1 MRGSES
7 NIFDEIYRDM
17 YRSFHLLR
25 NRCIKDFSQMW
36 RLQYKQQLQEC
47 LPSLQNFE
55 IIWSASSRNQI
66 SRKICGIFEWTP
78 FFLHFVSFFFYLFL
92 QKHFSKVEQK
102 NYQKIINSPP
112 ERGFSWAQGLVD
124 EEDVPQEVSWEQYMF
139 CSFFYLNGSF
149 TSKHFD

>member
-1 MRGSES
+1 MRGSGS

-17 YRSFHLLR
+17 YRSFHLLP

-55 IIWSASSRNQI
+55 IIWSTSSRNQI
-66 SRKICGIFEWTP
+66 SRKTCGIFEWTP
-78 FFLHFVSFFFYLFL
+78 FFLHFVFFFFYLLL
-92 QKHFSKVEQK
+92 QKHSSKVKQDSFPTRLK
-102 NYQKIINSPP
+102 CSP

-124 EEDVPQEVSWEQYMF
+124 EVTNPTWLRNELDKGVRAVYNGEDAPQEVS
-139 CSFFYLNGSF
+139 
-149 TSKHFD
+149 